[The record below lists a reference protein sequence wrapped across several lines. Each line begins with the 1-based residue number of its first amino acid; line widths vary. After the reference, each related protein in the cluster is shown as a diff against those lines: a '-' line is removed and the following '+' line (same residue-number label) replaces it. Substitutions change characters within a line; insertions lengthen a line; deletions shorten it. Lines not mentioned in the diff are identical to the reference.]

1 MNNYKVCVYAI
12 CKNEEKFIE
21 KWYNSIKEADYICV
35 LDTGSNDNSVK
46 KFKELGIEVKKK
58 IINPWRFDIARN
70 ESLKII
76 PKDTDICICLD
87 LDEVMLPGWKDELL
101 KIWNK
106 NITRIKYLYNWKLD
120 KNNKPLISFYADK
133 IHAYNKYIWTH
144 PVHEVLKPISFENII
159 QTDKIIINHYPDQTK
174 SRSSYLKLLELSVK
188 EDPNDDRNLHYLG
201 REYMYYHKWNKCIDT
216 LIKHLNLKTSTWKD
230 ERAASMRFIAR
241 SYIALKRYN
250 EAIMWYKKAILE
262 APYLKE
268 AYIIDEVKP
277 YSSKTKSELKYYYKI
292 YNADVSFNSIR
303 CIDNRY
309 DLTHNLEN
317 IVYNELIYMGYNVNV
332 YYNGNYEIDF
342 LAQNDGKKYYIQVAY
357 SVENDKA
364 YDREFRAFSNLD
376 YSCKKILI
384 TNDDLDYSTSTVIH
398 LKFKDFILMKDLSQI

>member
-46 KFKELGIEVKKK
+46 KFKELGIKVKKK

-201 REYMYYHKWNKCIDT
+201 REYMYYGKWNECIDT
-216 LIKHLNLKTSTWKD
+216 LLGKACNFRNRND
-230 ERAASMRFIAR
+230 RFPA
-241 SYIALKRYN
+241 
-250 EAIMWYKKAILE
+250 
-262 APYLKE
+262 
-268 AYIIDEVKP
+268 
-277 YSSKTKSELKYYYKI
+277 
-292 YNADVSFNSIR
+292 
-303 CIDNRY
+303 
-309 DLTHNLEN
+309 
-317 IVYNELIYMGYNVNV
+317 
-332 YYNGNYEIDF
+332 
-342 LAQNDGKKYYIQVAY
+342 
-357 SVENDKA
+357 
-364 YDREFRAFSNLD
+364 EFQPANFKF
-376 YSCKKILI
+376 C
-384 TNDDLDYSTSTVIH
+384 VHIH
-398 LKFKDFILMKDLSQI
+398 SQIPPNGAARR

>member
-46 KFKELGIEVKKK
+46 KFKELGIKVKKK

-133 IHAYNKYIWTH
+133 IHAYNKYVWTH

-216 LIKHLNLKTSTWKD
+216 LIKHLNLKISTWKD

-268 AYIIDEVKP
+268 AYIELIMLYYNLKQYHEAIKYGKKVLKIKNNNITYINEIFTKDETLDDIL
-277 YSSKTKSELKYYYKI
+277 SICYYYVGNKKEGLKHINKALKI
-292 YNADVSFNSIR
+292 NPN
-303 CIDNRY
+303 
-309 DLTHNLEN
+309 
-317 IVYNELIYMGYNVNV
+317 NERIM
-332 YYNGNYEIDF
+332 
-342 LAQNDGKKYYIQVAY
+342 QNKKFF
-357 SVENDKA
+357 E
-364 YDREFRAFSNLD
+364 
-376 YSCKKILI
+376 
-384 TNDDLDYSTSTVIH
+384 
-398 LKFKDFILMKDLSQI
+398 

>member
-1 MNNYKVCVYAI
+1 M
-12 CKNEEKFIE
+12 
-21 KWYNSIKEADYICV
+21 
-35 LDTGSNDNSVK
+35 
-46 KFKELGIEVKKK
+46 
-58 IINPWRFDIARN
+58 
-70 ESLKII
+70 LKII

-268 AYIIDEVKP
+268 AYIELIMLYYNLKQYHEAIKYGKKVLKIKNNNITYINEIFTKDETLDDIL
-277 YSSKTKSELKYYYKI
+277 SICYYYVGNKKEGLKHINKALKI
-292 YNADVSFNSIR
+292 NPN
-303 CIDNRY
+303 
-309 DLTHNLEN
+309 
-317 IVYNELIYMGYNVNV
+317 NERIM
-332 YYNGNYEIDF
+332 
-342 LAQNDGKKYYIQVAY
+342 QNKKFF
-357 SVENDKA
+357 E
-364 YDREFRAFSNLD
+364 
-376 YSCKKILI
+376 
-384 TNDDLDYSTSTVIH
+384 
-398 LKFKDFILMKDLSQI
+398 

>member
-133 IHAYNKYIWTH
+133 IHAYNKYTWTH

-230 ERAASMRFIAR
+230 ERAASY
-241 SYIALKRYN
+241 SNCLK
-250 EAIMWYKKAILE
+250 
-262 APYLKE
+262 
-268 AYIIDEVKP
+268 
-277 YSSKTKSELKYYYKI
+277 
-292 YNADVSFNSIR
+292 
-303 CIDNRY
+303 
-309 DLTHNLEN
+309 
-317 IVYNELIYMGYNVNV
+317 
-332 YYNGNYEIDF
+332 
-342 LAQNDGKKYYIQVAY
+342 QVW
-357 SVENDKA
+357 
-364 YDREFRAFSNLD
+364 L
-376 YSCKKILI
+376 
-384 TNDDLDYSTSTVIH
+384 
-398 LKFKDFILMKDLSQI
+398 